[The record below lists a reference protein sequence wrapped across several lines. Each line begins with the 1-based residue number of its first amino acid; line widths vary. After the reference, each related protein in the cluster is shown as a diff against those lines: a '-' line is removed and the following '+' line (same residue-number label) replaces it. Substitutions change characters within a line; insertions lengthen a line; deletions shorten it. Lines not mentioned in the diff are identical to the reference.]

1 MELVKGTLL
10 RTKAEWIAFFWK
22 PIVKDFTGS
31 CLWFLWLLCAFIA
44 LSSMVRENAV
54 SLLVIM
60 LCLSFAAMHLHFLG
74 KEKHFFQDEC
84 VGLYWIV
91 LVCFVEVMSAY

>member
-1 MELVKGTLL
+1 
-10 RTKAEWIAFFWK
+10 
-22 PIVKDFTGS
+22 
-31 CLWFLWLLCAFIA
+31 
-44 LSSMVRENAV
+44 MVRENAV

-60 LCLSFAAMHLHFLG
+60 RVFLLLCICIFWEGEA
-74 KEKHFFQDEC
+74 FFQDEC

>member
-1 MELVKGTLL
+1 
-10 RTKAEWIAFFWK
+10 
-22 PIVKDFTGS
+22 
-31 CLWFLWLLCAFIA
+31 
-44 LSSMVRENAV
+44 MVREHAV

-60 LCLSFAAMHLHFLG
+60 RVVLLLCICIFWEGEA
-74 KEKHFFQDEC
+74 FFQDEC

>member
-1 MELVKGTLL
+1 MDRFFLETHCKRFL
-10 RTKAEWIAFFWK
+10 R
-22 PIVKDFTGS
+22 GS

-60 LCLSFAAMHLHFLG
+60 LCLSFAAMHLHFWEG
-74 KEKHFFQDEC
+74 EAFFQDEC